1 MSGYWISTCFSW
13 PRRYLGRSLSST
25 MVEERRREHPTHHST
40 NSSPS
45 LVRCRMMQK
54 ADWIAKSSTTM
65 SSDSSKLAQKQH
77 ELDGF
82 SELKSSASSLLT
94 IGKDSTSNNQPCRH
108 PTNPH
113 RRSNN
118 NRSSIS
124 SNNWEGAGSSFMSCA
139 SSFKREVGKEVNA
152 SNKLFQAQFIQEIA
166 TRHLAGWW
174 CTNRF
179 YFACKCCQW
188 FFVRWY
194 AWIFGKY
201 ISC

>member
-1 MSGYWISTCFSW
+1 
-13 PRRYLGRSLSST
+13 
-25 MVEERRREHPTHHST
+25 
-40 NSSPS
+40 
-45 LVRCRMMQK
+45 
-54 ADWIAKSSTTM
+54 M

-139 SSFKREVGKEVNA
+139 SSFKREVGKESFEPAKLTPRTNSFRRSSFRRLLHGTLLDDDVQTVFTSRA
-152 SNKLFQAQFIQEIA
+152 SAASDFLSDDMHEFLENISPASADHDVFQPRSCYDQGRHHQGI
-166 TRHLAGWW
+166 TREHHHWHQKSYRSTELSR
-174 CTNRF
+174 C
-179 YFACKCCQW
+179 
-188 FFVRWY
+188 
-194 AWIFGKY
+194 
-201 ISC
+201 